1 MRYTIIQ
8 EFEGKRVE
16 VYTTKNSFTGTL
28 KYDLHGQVLI
38 ITPTDTYD
46 QRRRVQTVINQDQV
60 VAISELKDI
69 VRNLD
74 KKSWDAD
81 DGDDCEKDESAG

>member
-38 ITPTDTYD
+38 ITPTDSYD

-60 VAISELKDI
+60 VAISELKE
-69 VRNLD
+69 LT
-74 KKSWDAD
+74 KSNKVWDAD
-81 DGDDCEKDESAG
+81 DSDDCEKDESAG